1 MSEYVILVFYKTLR
15 KRFIARQ
22 RVEDCTRRDLRLVP
36 QIGSVPQAHFLINKM
51 KHFIDKQYQKSDGAF
66 NLIGTEASCTDVD
79 MARGTVN
86 DRFHA
91 LHVGFP
97 RSVSASMGMGDL
109 DTERN
114 TLAANIALCQLLHLQ
129 S

>member
-1 MSEYVILVFYKTLR
+1 MALLLPKIQKRQALQLVFLYVK
-15 KRFIARQ
+15 I
-22 RVEDCTRRDLRLVP
+22 C
-36 QIGSVPQAHFLINKM
+36 
-51 KHFIDKQYQKSDGAF
+51 QKSDGAF

-86 DRFHA
+86 DCFHA

-109 DTERN
+109 NAERT
-114 TLAANIALCQLLHLQ
+114 TLAAHIALCQLLHLQ